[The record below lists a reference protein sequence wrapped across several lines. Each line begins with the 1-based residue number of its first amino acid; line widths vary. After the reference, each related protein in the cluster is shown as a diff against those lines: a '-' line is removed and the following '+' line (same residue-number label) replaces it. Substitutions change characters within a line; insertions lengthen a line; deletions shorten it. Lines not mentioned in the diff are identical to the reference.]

1 MAVSWLSVA
10 VGCPLLSVTLPGWT
24 GLAPAR
30 PGWDLGVQPGQPG
43 TGLYRAVSGYTPM
56 ATKPRTHSMY
66 YYVVMSYMYKCTDMH
81 IWPAYR
87 QREFNLIGD

>member
-56 ATKPRTHSMY
+56 IKILLRHFEAWEGR
-66 YYVVMSYMYKCTDMH
+66 
-81 IWPAYR
+81 
-87 QREFNLIGD
+87 NLFCCNGRIISGPDRGSLVCNICA